1 MDRKRVPPPP
11 GGYGNAE
18 YNSQGKNRT
27 SLKLISK
34 FHEIGYRRD
43 IGYSSVGAYSNY
55 FQKSGQKRKVRSN

>member
-18 YNSQGKNRT
+18 YNSQ
-27 SLKLISK
+27 
-34 FHEIGYRRD
+34 GYRRD